1 MPLALSQPLRHRRS
15 AMIEALADEANA
27 TAAQPLTSS
36 TQRAVLI
43 QLLRRWVDA
52 PPSFFNPSPF
62 SKVVIAKGHTSQLWP
77 ASHAPFRMPWLL
89 VGRAPETPPAP
100 SLFVQE
106 APADARAAALLL
118 ARVHAR
124 LALSRMSSPDV
135 ILASAAARNASRHG
149 LLMSEDA
156 GRTVASRTVAEGA
169 SAQCDAAGT
178 TALTHGET
186 CKLCWAAKCNTL
198 YAPCGHV
205 RFLPL
210 PPDMRAM
217 S

>member
-1 MPLALSQPLRHRRS
+1 MLLSHIERRTRKPLRHRRS

-62 SKVVIAKGHTSQLWP
+62 SK
-77 ASHAPFRMPWLL
+77 
-89 VGRAPETPPAP
+89 
-100 SLFVQE
+100 E

-205 RFLPL
+205 VACLECTAKLRRLSCPVCQGSIADVIQLFTT
-210 PPDMRAM
+210 
-217 S
+217 